1 MLITKRILREY
12 VIPTER
18 SDEGSPKQ
26 YLRFLP
32 RVDFNPLVRRPLVR
46 VALTLGV
53 MFIWSRFISSPDLV
67 VMFFCVLYMKI
78 LSFLKN
84 IWWSGRFFL
93 LHVED
98 AEYISCRKL
107 CPFFVWNAPFLPK
120 KPPFWGVLA
129 NILHFL
135 QKKLQKVLEV
145 KKKAI
150 PLHPLSETNS
160 TTTQS
165 NAWQINKTRK

>member
-32 RVDFNPLVRRPLVR
+32 RVDFSPFGRRPLVR

-84 IWWSGRFFL
+84 IWWNSRFFL

-98 AEYISCRKL
+98 AEFISCRKQCSFL
-107 CPFFVWNAPFLPK
+107 CKMLLFYPKNRLFGVFWQIFCIFFK
-120 KPPFWGVLA
+120 KNFKKFWRLR
-129 NILHFL
+129 
-135 QKKLQKVLEV
+135 KKLYLC
-145 KKKAI
+145 
-150 PLHPLSETNS
+150 
-160 TTTQS
+160 
-165 NAWQINKTRK
+165 TR